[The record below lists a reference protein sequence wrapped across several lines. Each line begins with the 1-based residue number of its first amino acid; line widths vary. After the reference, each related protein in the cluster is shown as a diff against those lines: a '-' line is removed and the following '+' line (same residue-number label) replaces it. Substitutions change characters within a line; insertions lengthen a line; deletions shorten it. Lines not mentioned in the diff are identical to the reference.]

1 MVSRF
6 GGNGVK
12 NRFRKYGRIH
22 IAAVGMLILSVL
34 LVMGVLAL
42 PVPAVHAQFGDWS
55 TYLGGPGHS
64 GYNSTET
71 IINPSTVQ
79 NLIQHW
85 SRTITAKISTQP
97 IVANGMV
104 YWGSWDGVEHASSLS
119 DGTDVWTAN
128 LGQTTDCKNALL
140 GGILGVLSTATVATE
155 TINGTSQPVVYVGGG
170 DNNLYALDANLGTV
184 LWKLPLG
191 SPPTSFL
198 YGSPTVY
205 NGSVYI
211 GVSGLADCTRAQG
224 QLVQVDASLG
234 TLLHT
239 FDVVP
244 PGCLGGSV
252 WTSPTIDQ
260 TAGTLYFVTSE
271 NGGCKQK
278 EKFSLSLIELN
289 VANLSF
295 VSSWAIPKAERI
307 ADGDSGSSP
316 TLFHTTIGGVLHQM
330 VGFVNKSGIYYAF
343 DRTTISSGPLWQVNI
358 ATAPGPST
366 ASSAWD
372 GTNLYISAGNTLI
385 NGTSC
390 PGSLNALNPASGALL
405 WQACLNFD
413 ARGGLMVVPGLVE
426 LGVGNTMM
434 IFGTAHGSLL
444 FSFQDTT
451 SRSKSDFLGPG
462 TIANGVLY
470 QGNMDGKFYAFGL

>member
-1 MVSRF
+1 MVMIFDGIS
-6 GGNGVK
+6 GKGK
-12 NRFRKYGRIH
+12 LRKHGRIH
-22 IAAVGMLILSVL
+22 SAAIGMLILSVL

-42 PVPAVHAQFGDWS
+42 PVPSAHAQVGDWS
-55 TYLGGPGHS
+55 TYLGDLGHS
-64 GYNSTET
+64 GYNGLET

-85 SRTITAKISTQP
+85 SRTIKARISTQP

-104 YWGSWDGVEHASSLS
+104 YWGSWDGIEHASNLS
-119 DGTDVWTAN
+119 DGTDIWTAN
-128 LGQTTDCKNALL
+128 LGQTTDCKK
-140 GGILGVLSTATVATE
+140 GPYDGILGVLSTATVATE

-170 DNNLYALDANLGTV
+170 DNNLYALNANLGTV

-198 YGSPTVY
+198 YGSPAVY

-211 GVSGLADCTRAQG
+211 GVSGLADCVRAQG

-234 TLLHT
+234 TLQHT

-244 PGCLGGSV
+244 SGCLGGSV

-271 NGGCKQK
+271 SSACKLK
-278 EKFSLSLIELN
+278 EKLALSLVELN
-289 VANLSF
+289 VADLSF
-295 VSSWAIPKAERI
+295 VSSWAIPKAQRI
-307 ADGDSGSSP
+307 NDGDSGSSP
-316 TLFHTTIGGVLHQM
+316 TLFQATIGGTLHQM

-343 DRTTISSGPLWQVNI
+343 DRASISSGPLWQVSI

-372 GTNLYISAGNTLI
+372 GTNMYVAAGETLI
-385 NGTSC
+385 NGANC
-390 PGSLNALNPASGALL
+390 PGSLNALNPATGAFL
-405 WQACLNFD
+405 WQVCLD
-413 ARGGLMVVPGLVE
+413 YDSRGGLMVVPGLVE
-426 LGVGNTMM
+426 LGVGNSMM
-434 IFGTAHGSLL
+434 IFGTANGALL
-444 FSFQDTT
+444 FSFQDITNG
-451 SRSKSDFLGPG
+451 KSDFLGPG
-462 TIANGVLY
+462 TISNGVLY
-470 QGNMDGKFYAFGL
+470 QGNMDGKLYAFGM

>member
-1 MVSRF
+1 MMC
-6 GGNGVK
+6 GGIGVK
-12 NRFRKYGRIH
+12 NSLRSHIRIH
-22 IAAVGMLILSVL
+22 IAAVGMLILSVF
-34 LVMGVLAL
+34 LVMRVLVL
-42 PVPAVHAQFGDWS
+42 PIPSAHAQVGDWS
-55 TYLGGPGHS
+55 SYLGGPRHS
-64 GYNSTET
+64 GYNRSET

-79 NLIQHW
+79 NLTQHW
-85 SRTITAKISTQP
+85 SRMIQAKISTQP
-97 IVANGMV
+97 IVVKNMV

-119 DGTDVWTAN
+119 DGKDIWTAN
-128 LGQTTDCKNALL
+128 LGQTKDCKNSLL

-155 TINGTSQPVVYVGGG
+155 TVHGISQSVVYVGGG
-170 DNNLYALDANLGTV
+170 DNNLYALDASLGTV

-198 YGSPTVY
+198 YGSPTIY

-234 TLLHT
+234 TVQHT

-260 TAGTLYFVTSE
+260 KAATLYFVTGE
-271 NGGCKQK
+271 NGGCSQK
-278 EKFSLSLIELN
+278 EKLSLSLIELN
-289 VANLSF
+289 VADLSF
-295 VSSWAIPKAERI
+295 VSSWTIPKAQRI

-316 TLFHTTIGGVLHQM
+316 TLFQATIGGVLHYM
-330 VGFVNKSGIYYAF
+330 VGFTNKGGIYYAF
-343 DRTTISSGPLWQVNI
+343 DRTMISSGPLWQVSI

-372 GTNLYISAGNTLI
+372 GTNLYVSAGNTLI
-385 NGTSC
+385 HGANC
-390 PGSLNALNPASGALL
+390 PGSLNVLKPANGAVL
-405 WQACLNFD
+405 WQACLNYD
-413 ARGGLMVVPGLVE
+413 SRGGLMVVPGLVE
-426 LGVGNTMM
+426 LGVGDTLM
-434 IFGTAHGSLL
+434 IFGTANGSLL

-451 SRSKSDFLGPG
+451 SSNSDFLGPG
-462 TIANGVLY
+462 TISNGVLY
-470 QGNMDGKFYAFGL
+470 QGNMDGKLYAFGM

>member
-1 MVSRF
+1 MLD
-6 GGNGVK
+6 GNGAK
-12 NRFRKYGRIH
+12 NRLRSHVRVH
-22 IAAVGMLILSVL
+22 IAAVGMLILSVF
-34 LVMGVLAL
+34 LVMGTLAL
-42 PVPAVHAQFGDWS
+42 PIPFAHAQVGDWS

-64 GYNSTET
+64 GYNRSET

-79 NLIQHW
+79 SLIQHW

-97 IVANGMV
+97 IVADGKV

-119 DGTDVWTAN
+119 NGEDIWTAN
-128 LGQTTDCKNALL
+128 LGQTKDCKNSLL
-140 GGILGVLSTATVATE
+140 SGMLGVLSTATVATE
-155 TINGTSQPVVYVGGG
+155 TMHGVSRSVVYVGGG
-170 DNNLYALDANLGTV
+170 DNNLYALDARVGTV

-234 TLLHT
+234 IVQHT

-260 TAGTLYFVTSE
+260 KAGTLYFVTGE
-271 NGGCKQK
+271 NGGCSQK
-278 EKFSLSLIELN
+278 EKLSLSLIELN
-289 VANLSF
+289 VADLSF
-295 VSSWAIPKAERI
+295 VSSWAIPKAQRI

-316 TLFHTTIGGVLHQM
+316 TLFHATIAGVLHHM
-330 VGFVNKSGIYYAF
+330 VGFLNKGGIYYAF
-343 DRTTISSGPLWQVNI
+343 DRTTISSGPLWQVSI

-372 GTNLYISAGNTLI
+372 GTNLYVSAGNTLI
-385 NGTSC
+385 NGTGC
-390 PGSLNALNPASGALL
+390 PGSLNALDPASGALL
-405 WQACLNFD
+405 WQACLNYD
-413 ARGGLMVVPGLVE
+413 SRGGLMVVPGLVE
-426 LGVGNTMM
+426 LGVGNTLM
-434 IFGTAHGSLL
+434 IFGTANGSLL
-444 FSFQDTT
+444 FSFQDT
-451 SRSKSDFLGPG
+451 SSSNSDFLGPG
-462 TIANGVLY
+462 TISNGVLY
-470 QGNMDGKFYAFGL
+470 QGNMDGKFYAFGM